1 MRANIGHQAWESEG
15 NCPRLFSWLPVEWG
29 GAGAGPCSKRHLT
42 ESPLGWSPQQE
53 PIPDVPLVASLSSL
67 LPHSCFMRSPPNKP
81 PAPMCSAQPGFSEHT
96 NGDKRFY
103 KNSFP
108 GEGHTPHNNH
118 SDFLL
123 SRQVV
128 AYEWQMALAMRAFE
142 KFQDRQWHF

>member
-1 MRANIGHQAWESEG
+1 MATKPGSQRVIAPGS
-15 NCPRLFSWLPVEWG
+15 
-29 GAGAGPCSKRHLT
+29 
-42 ESPLGWSPQQE
+42 SPGSGWSGGGWCWAMLQE
-53 PIPDVPLVASLSSL
+53 ASDRVPTGMESTAGTYPYVPLVASLSSL

-123 SRQVV
+123 SSQVV